1 MSISFTEAF
10 AWGPKAKTGP
20 VAGFLAHRNT
30 FEAGFPACLSLLW
43 QRPGAAGSPAC
54 PTCRSQGNRA
64 GQKTMVPVMNVE
76 KLDERMTLFD
86 IDGFTTSWLIRDR
99 RNILI
104 ESGYPVTVPELLDGL
119 RKVSMTPRD
128 IDFIA
133 LTHVHL
139 DHAGGAGYIA
149 RENPD
154 LKVLVHEKGARHL
167 IDPSKLME
175 SVKKAYGSGHSPE
188 GDMIPIPERQVMAV
202 GSGDSIDLGESRLEV
217 HPTPG
222 HAKHHLVYF
231 DTRSGSLFSGD
242 ALGGKLKGLP
252 NFLMSPPSDYDKE
265 SAKQSIDAIKAMKP
279 RRICF
284 THCGPFAT
292 DELDGF
298 YDTLK
303 KKHDLWSECIR
314 EIACENPEADPEEMF
329 EHFIERNKELE
340 NYPELHFSFRLS
352 VKGIL
357 IYLKKTGKVPGYVS

>member
-1 MSISFTEAF
+1 M
-10 AWGPKAKTGP
+10 WG
-20 VAGFLAHRNT
+20 R
-30 FEAGFPACLSLLW
+30 LSSLPQLLMATKK
-43 QRPGAAGSPAC
+43 AAGWKVLPHFSL
-54 PTCRSQGNRA
+54 T
-64 GQKTMVPVMNVE
+64 VHIMNIE
-76 KLDERMTLFD
+76 KLDDRITLFD

-104 ESGYPVTVPELLDGL
+104 ESGYPINAPELLEGL
-119 RKVSMTPRD
+119 GRVSVTPRD

-149 RENPD
+149 KENPD

-188 GDMIPIPERQVMAV
+188 GEMVPIPARQVLTV
-202 GSGDSIDLGESRLEV
+202 GSGDAIDLGDNRLEV
-217 HPTPG
+217 YPTPG

-231 DTRSGSLFSGD
+231 DTKSQSLFSGD

-265 SAKQSIDAIKAMKP
+265 SAKQSIDAIRAMEPK
-279 RRICF
+279 RICF
-284 THCGPFAT
+284 THCGPCAT
-292 DELDGF
+292 EELNGF
-298 YDTLK
+298 YETLK
-303 KKHDLWSECIR
+303 KKHDLWSECVR
-314 EIACENPEADPEEMF
+314 EIAVENPDADPEKMF
-329 EHFIERNKELE
+329 ELFLEKNEELK

-357 IYLKKTGKVPGYVS
+357 IYLKKIGKVSGYVS